1 MPETHATRFP
11 VSRFSPSVRLLLR
24 LVDGFSLPEN
34 AHTSCALA
42 AAGGGVR
49 GSPLDLELDAPTSG
63 SIGDTFRR
71 AEECCGHS

>member
-42 AAGGGVR
+42 AAGGGVYQQR
-49 GSPLDLELDAPTSG
+49 QHNLTHRSAAAIAVFLPLLLLL
-63 SIGDTFRR
+63 R
-71 AEECCGHS
+71 